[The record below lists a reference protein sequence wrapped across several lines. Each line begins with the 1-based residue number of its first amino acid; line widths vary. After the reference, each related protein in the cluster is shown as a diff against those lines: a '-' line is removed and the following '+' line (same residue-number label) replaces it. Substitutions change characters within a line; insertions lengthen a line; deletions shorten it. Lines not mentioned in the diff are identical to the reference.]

1 MGQACNYPR
10 TVVFHLSFGRQKLDG
25 AENWYPFQEHVLRTH
40 WNISSR
46 RSTDSRRPEL
56 RQLALQSLPPFF
68 LMAIQT
74 WDWFLISR
82 FLPRNTRITIMRSS
96 SISAKFR
103 LVFCLPWSH
112 DFGFLSFYIWFL
124 YSSGCFH
131 IFSWSFKCNFL
142 FSYNSLVFDS
152 LRYFYLS
159 LILLHF
165 ISFWS
170 FFVFFSFLPFLI
182 LFLNLCQR
190 RNT

>member
-1 MGQACNYPR
+1 MGQACNYPQ

-82 FLPRNTRITIMRSS
+82 FLPRNTRITIMRFS

-112 DFGFLSFYIWFL
+112 DFGFTLFIFDFSILVVAF
-124 YSSGCFH
+124 

-142 FSYNSLVFDS
+142 SSYNSLVFHF

-159 LILLHF
+159 LIPLYF
-165 ISFWS
+165 ISFYFWS
-170 FFVFFSFLPFLI
+170 FLYFFSYF
-182 LFLNLCQR
+182 
-190 RNT
+190 